1 VAAPPARQARRR
13 RFNRW
18 IFESILIFL
27 PLAITIVL
35 FPVVLFSMFLE
46 DQFVLLGLG
55 VFLGVVAVSLLVS
68 SLAALR
74 RIRRD
79 QSH

>member
-1 VAAPPARQARRR
+1 M
-13 RFNRW
+13 
-18 IFESILIFL
+18 LIFL

-35 FPVVLFSMFLE
+35 FPVVLFSIFLE
-46 DQFVLLGLG
+46 DQLVLLGLG
-55 VFLGVVAVSLLVS
+55 AFLGVVAVSLLVS

>member
-1 VAAPPARQARRR
+1 MAAPPARQARR

-18 IFESILIFL
+18 IFESILIFF